1 MLSSPGALLRELPLL
16 LNLLGIEINS
26 EGPAEM
32 YKSPPSLSAGVGQE
46 VAISLAVL
54 KHLLVLFNNPP
65 FLLK

>member
-1 MLSSPGALLRELPLL
+1 MLSSPGALLRELPFL

-32 YKSPPSLSAGVGQE
+32 YKSPSLSAGVGQE
-46 VAISLAVL
+46 VAISLAAL

-65 FLLK
+65 FY